1 MTGFDTTFDPQ
12 PAAAKKTSGLAITS
26 LIFSLICCIPTT
38 VLGVL
43 FGIGALVSISGNPA
57 KKGKGIAV
65 AGIVLGLLFS
75 AGQAVI
81 YPRVGSYIKEVFI
94 LVQDGPKDALTAGF
108 AGDYDAFRAAFRG
121 DGASA
126 SDEEVQEFIDQL
138 QQRYGAFV
146 GSHMDEQ
153 GSQPAFGQPVV
164 VFPYVIEFQNETLS
178 GEVEIYFSDPQRGG
192 FVNKFGY
199 ITIFDPAAG
208 DLEFP
213 SGTATPDEARDDDG
227 SPSEDD
233 QDEGMDADTG
243 TGNGS
248 D

>member
-1 MTGFDTTFDPQ
+1 MTGFEPAFNAQ
-12 PAAAKKTSGLAITS
+12 PVVATKTSGLAVTS

-81 YPRVGSYIKEVFI
+81 YPRAASYLKEAFI
-94 LVQDGPKDALTAGF
+94 LVQDGPKAALTAGF
-108 AGDYDAFRAAFRG
+108 AGDYEAFRAAFLG

-126 SDEEVQEFIDQL
+126 SDEEIQEFIDQL
-138 QQRYGAFV
+138 QERYGAFIS
-146 GSHMDEQ
+146 SHMDEQ
-153 GSQPAFGQPVV
+153 GAQPGFGQQVV

-178 GEVEIYFSDPQRGG
+178 GEAEIYFSDPQRGG

-199 ITIFDPAAG
+199 ITIFDSAAG

-213 SGTATPDEARDDDG
+213 SDTTTPDEAQDDDA
-227 SPSEDD
+227 SPVEDEP
-233 QDEGMDADTG
+233 DEGIEPNTG
-243 TGNGS
+243 SGDGS